1 MTDST
6 NNGPSGLSKPSQT
19 SDTIETTPSWGPL
32 PSSRSFV
39 LRVKRR
45 GANSKKRARVHRTAL
60 TATFASRPGTTS
72 IHIHH
77 RQPARPEN
85 AGYRSSGPNNF
96 MTTSRHGPPP
106 PHRPSSM
113 NMGGIRSAL
122 PDYQSNPVPFD
133 QYHQPQVGTQY
144 SGVFY
149 PMHPPQSFHGVE
161 ATDGRSPAYMVHYP
175 PVYPHYFQQHPHQ
188 QPSFSGYHTFMHH
201 PPPHP
206 GTHNPMFGQATGYGP
221 GYYPSPYPMMLGHS
235 PGPPPGPQGYLQSGP
250 QYTNPHGPT
259 TLGAPSPFPNE
270 GLQRHIPKQG
280 DAYDVSKT
288 IVDGS
293 GSMRIAGPQSRVP
306 GKSKR
311 MRMTCN
317 YVSLYLL
324 TSSLRDTLSIF
335 NTHTDYH
342 TRRTTKDT

>member
-6 NNGPSGLSKPSQT
+6 NNGPSGLPKPSQA
-19 SDTIETTPSWGPL
+19 SETIKTPFWGPL
-32 PSSRSFV
+32 QSSRSFV
-39 LRVKRR
+39 LRVRRR

-72 IHIHH
+72 IHTHH
-77 RQPARPEN
+77 HQPARPEN

-122 PDYQSNPVPFD
+122 PDYQPNPVPFD
-133 QYHQPQVGTQY
+133 QYHQSQVGTQY
-144 SGVFY
+144 TGVFY
-149 PMHPPQSFHGVE
+149 PMPPPQSFHGGE
-161 ATDGRSPAYMVHYP
+161 ATDGRSPAYMVHYQ

-188 QPSFSGYHTFMHH
+188 QPSFPGYHTFMHH

-206 GTHNPMFGQATGYGP
+206 FGQASGCGP
-221 GYYPSPYPMMLGHS
+221 GYYPSPYPMMLGHN

-250 QYTNPHGPT
+250 QYANPHGPT
-259 TLGAPSPFPNE
+259 TLGIPPPFPNE

-280 DAYDVSKT
+280 DSYDVSKT

-293 GSMRIAGPQSRVP
+293 VSMRIAGPQSRVP
-306 GKSKR
+306 GKSK
-311 MRMTCN
+311 
-317 YVSLYLL
+317 
-324 TSSLRDTLSIF
+324 DADDIQ
-335 NTHTDYH
+335 
-342 TRRTTKDT
+342 